1 MRQQEAHL
9 SLLSRV
15 KVCLEEAK
23 FLTCN
28 QPAVVEISLSIHCL
42 SIVAATY
49 YDHDGDDDDDDDYVL
64 RENMCH
70 MPPHRRRRRVRGEL
84 APKANCTLLL
94 GGQGKARSQSIVI

>member
-1 MRQQEAHL
+1 MKLTELPPSVRLRQQEAHL

-70 MPPHRRRRRVRGEL
+70 MPPHSRHDVYGVNLHQRL
-84 APKANCTLLL
+84 IALYF
-94 GGQGKARSQSIVI
+94 